1 LGWCAFRRAASDS
14 FLGES
19 RARHELDVAFKKGE
33 QMLKIWVIAGIALA
47 ASAGPTVGQDA
58 AAGEQVFRRL
68 CSPCHEIGP
77 DAKIKLGPPLNGI
90 DGRKSGSFDG
100 FNYSPANKSSGI
112 TWSEETFPKYIR
124 APMQDMPGT
133 RMAFVGIKNDKDI
146 ADLWAY
152 LKQFEADGR
161 QRNETRRAGKREKSK
176 RAARSSPAA
185 LLPDAGLTGLLNP

>member
-1 LGWCAFRRAASDS
+1 METKAHLYVQWPRNQGQPKDLPDSYLAPREGGLRPASS
-14 FLGES
+14 
-19 RARHELDVAFKKGE
+19 
-33 QMLKIWVIAGIALA
+33 
-47 ASAGPTVGQDA
+47 GPTLGQDA

-90 DGRKSGSFDG
+90 DGRKSGTFDG

-124 APMQDMPGT
+124 APMQEMPGT

-146 ADLWAY
+146 ADLWAF
-152 LKQFEADGR
+152 LKLFGADGAT
-161 QRNETRRAGKREKSK
+161 N
-176 RAARSSPAA
+176 
-185 LLPDAGLTGLLNP
+185 